1 MNHRYCPFL
10 LRVLEAVCKTNKPET
25 ISENPRQDDSGTYAL
40 SHSIPSCNQSRYP
53 CGGKNDPYLSEIT
66 LFPHQNITLVEG
78 ETRAES
84 VLNGLNA
91 IKNNHAWVLV
101 HDAARPCLTHQD
113 LDKLL
118 QIDDEQGAILAIP
131 AGRYD

>member
-1 MNHRYCPFL
+1 M
-10 LRVLEAVCKTNKPET
+10 
-25 ISENPRQDDSGTYAL
+25 
-40 SHSIPSCNQSRYP
+40 
-53 CGGKNDPYLSEIT
+53 T
-66 LFPHQNITLVEG
+66 LFPHQNITLVEGG

-91 IKNNHAWVLV
+91 IKNDHAWVLV

-131 AGRYD
+131 AVDTINAQMNNKILLKRKIALNSGLHKRLNFSVTIY